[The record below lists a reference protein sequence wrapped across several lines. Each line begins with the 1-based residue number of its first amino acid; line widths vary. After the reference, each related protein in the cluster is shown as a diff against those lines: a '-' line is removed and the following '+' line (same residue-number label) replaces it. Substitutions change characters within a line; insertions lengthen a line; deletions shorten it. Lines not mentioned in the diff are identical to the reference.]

1 MRSHWKLEWP
11 AWQLARGIEGEFTL
25 LFNSLQYLVF
35 LPTVFLLYWLLPHKA
50 KVPLLLVAS
59 YVFYMSWKP
68 IYGLLIL
75 GLTVGNFYLVPLIVK
90 ANDEK
95 GKKGALAIVVA
106 LNLIVLGIFKY
117 LGFGIGA
124 LHDAFSL
131 AHINWHEPH
140 LHILLPLGISFF
152 VFEFIHYA
160 VEVYRGKPL
169 VKSLPQFALFASFFP
184 TQIAGPIKRYQ
195 DFIPQLS
202 LPTKFKWEYVDEGMQ
217 MILMGLF
224 KKVIIADNLSTV
236 AQAGFA
242 HPENFSSLDLW
253 LITYS
258 FAFQIFFD
266 FAGYT
271 DIARGSA
278 MLFGYKVPI
287 NFNLPY
293 LAANVSDFWRRW
305 HISLST
311 WLRDYLFIPLG
322 GSRKGELLNA
332 RNLFI
337 TMALGGLWHGA
348 AMHFLVW
355 GVYQGVLLILHK
367 EWQRLCERVGITKEI
382 IESKAY
388 HIASVI
394 ITFHIVC
401 IGWVFFRADSVKVAM
416 QIITKLAAAPAEL
429 LNFSVG
435 HLAVLQIRDPI
446 IFPALL
452 LILPVLF
459 VSHVTVNWLNDKKFY
474 LSPPWALQVGVMV
487 ALMCILTIFS
497 PDSSPK
503 FIYFQF

>member
-1 MRSHWKLEWP
+1 M
-11 AWQLARGIEGEFTL
+11 

-75 GLTVGNFYLVPLIVK
+75 GLTLGNFFLVPLVPK
-90 ANDEK
+90 AKDEK
-95 GKKGALAIVVA
+95 GKKVMLGVVVA
-106 LNLIVLGIFKY
+106 LNLVVLGIFKY
-117 LGFGIGA
+117 LGFGIA
-124 LHDAFSL
+124 AFHDTMTM
-131 AHINWHEPH
+131 AHINWREPH

-169 VKSLPQFALFASFFP
+169 VKSFPQFALFASFFP

-195 DFIPQLS
+195 DFIPQLD

-236 AQAGFA
+236 AQAGFS

-293 LAANVSDFWRRW
+293 LADNVSDFWRRW

-322 GSRKGELLNA
+322 GSRKGEILNY

-348 AMHFLVW
+348 AVHFLVW
-355 GVYQGVLLILHK
+355 GVYQGVLLIAHK
-367 EWQRLCERVGITKEI
+367 EWTKLCERVGLASTLMK
-382 IESKAY
+382 SKVY
-388 HIASVI
+388 HFASIV

-401 IGWVFFRADSVKVAM
+401 IGWVFFRADSVAIAM
-416 QIITKLAAAPAEL
+416 KIISKLVAAPAEL

-435 HLAVLQIRDPI
+435 HLAILQIRDPI
-446 IFPALL
+446 IFPSLL
-452 LILPVLF
+452 LILPVLIVSQF
-459 VSHVTVNWLNDKKFY
+459 VINWLNDKKFY
-474 LSPPWALQVGVMV
+474 LSPPWGVQVGVMV

>member
-1 MRSHWKLEWP
+1 
-11 AWQLARGIEGEFTL
+11 L

-35 LPTVFLLYWLLPHKA
+35 LPTVFFLFWITPHRFR
-50 KVPLLLVAS
+50 VPLLLVAS
-59 YVFYMSWKP
+59 YVFYMSWRP

-75 GLTVGNFYLVPLIVK
+75 GLTVGNFLLVPRIAKSVEVK
-90 ANDEK
+90 H
-95 GKKGALAIVVA
+95 KKWWLAVVVA
-106 LNLIVLGIFKY
+106 ANLITLGIFKY
-117 LGFGIGA
+117 ANFGLGTIKDTMNLFGVEF
-124 LHDAFSL
+124 HQ
-131 AHINWHEPH
+131 PH
-140 LHILLPLGISFF
+140 LHIILPLGISFF

-169 VKSLPQFALFASFFP
+169 VKNFLDFALFASFFP

-195 DFIPQLS
+195 DFIPQLDI
-202 LPTKFKWEYVDEGMQ
+202 PAKFKWQYLDEGMQ
-217 MILMGLF
+217 LILMGLF
-224 KKVIIADNLSTV
+224 KKVIIADNLALV

-242 HPENFSSLDLW
+242 HPETFSSLDLW

-293 LAANVSDFWRRW
+293 LAANVSDFWHRW

-322 GSRKGELLNA
+322 GSRVSRWKMY

-337 TMALGGLWHGA
+337 TMTLGGLWHGA
-348 AMHFLVW
+348 AMHFLIW
-355 GVYQGVLLILHK
+355 GAYQGILLIAHREYSHLLEK
-367 EWQRLCERVGITKEI
+367 VGVSAKLL
-382 IESKAY
+382 ESKVY
-388 HIASVI
+388 HVI
-394 ITFHIVC
+394 SIIVTFHLVC
-401 IGWVFFRADSVKVAM
+401 IGWVFFRAETLKDANT
-416 QIITKLAAAPAEL
+416 IISKLLMAPVDLLHFSAAQL
-429 LNFSVG
+429 S
-435 HLAVLQIRDPI
+435 VLQIRDPI

-452 LILPVLF
+452 LILPVLMIA
-459 VSHVTVNWLNDKKFY
+459 HVVVGWLNDKKFY
-474 LSPPWALQVGVMV
+474 LSPPWAVQVAVMV
-487 ALMCILTIFS
+487 ALMCVLTIFS
-497 PDSSPK
+497 PDTSPR